1 MNKKPTRAKPGD
13 EVPDEYG
20 MTPAAYAR
28 LRAKTDAD
36 IARDCE
42 GDPDT
47 RLSTPER
54 LAKARRIARAKF
66 IREQLVMSQA
76 GFAKAYGIPL
86 ATLRDWEMHR
96 AKPDGVAESYLEA
109 IFAAPEEVR
118 AAFRKGSK
126 SKRRQPTALTTRRA
140 TPAP

>member
-1 MNKKPTRAKPGD
+1 
-13 EVPDEYG
+13 
-20 MTPAAYAR
+20 MTADDWAA

-47 RLSTPER
+47 RPSTPER
-54 LAKARRIARAKF
+54 LANARRIARAKF
-66 IREQLVMSQA
+66 IREQLVMSQV

-86 ATLRDWEMHR
+86 DILRDWETHR
-96 AKPDGVAESYLEA
+96 AEPDVVAQSYLEA

-126 SKRRQPTALTTRRA
+126 SKGKRTASTTTRRA